1 MDCTMIQLEN
11 HLLVDGELNVRGNPM
26 YQFLSYDVGIIQ
38 PYGKAFVVTIGPVAT
53 LTFRPLNQNNKILD
67 IKGTDLRI
75 KGSVRAVGTVLQLH
89 KSILILDGPSA
100 KFNVSQ
106 AIIRRAGNLESSIYA
121 GQGTICG
128 PFGNIQLSI
137 QNGNTSRFTL
147 SPSCHDNDQ
156 FPSVMFIQGNFSA
169 TLKTRIRN
177 KECDKLE
184 MTYSGQLFGSRET
197 KVSVSSA
204 VLDDNFQN
212 NGRVWKV
219 YEGVTYL
226 SNQFYDYGDEM
237 HHNLINSFQDTLRLG
252 QFSNASGVF
261 IYKCATNF
269 SGGCTLCG
277 PGTMMIG
284 TECVECKTG
293 HFSESG
299 LPHSCYA
306 CAPGYFS
313 DMVGSAKC
321 KSCLPGYIRNKTM
334 DADQCFPCPAGQR

>member
-1 MDCTMIQLEN
+1 MIQLEN
-11 HLLVDGELNVRGNPM
+11 HLFVDAELNVRGNPM
-26 YQFLSYDVGIIQ
+26 IQIYGYDVGIIQ
-38 PYGKAFVVTIGPVAT
+38 PYKAFVVTIGPGAI
-53 LTFRPLNQNNKILD
+53 LTFRTLDQNNTILD
-67 IKGTDLRI
+67 IKRTDLRI
-75 KGSVRAVGTVLQLH
+75 KGLVRAVGTELQLD
-89 KSILILDGPSA
+89 KSILMLDGPSA
-100 KFNVSQ
+100 VFDVSH
-106 AIIRRAGNLESSIYA
+106 AIIRSTRNQMQESSIYA

-137 QNGNTSRFTL
+137 QNDNTSRFTL

-156 FPSVMFIQGNFSA
+156 FPSIMFIQGNFSA

-177 KECDKLE
+177 EECDNLK
-184 MTYSGQLFGSRET
+184 MTYSGQLFGSRDT
-197 KVSVSSA
+197 QVSVSSA
-204 VLDDNFQN
+204 VLDDHFQN

-226 SNQFYDYGDEM
+226 SNQFYDYGVEM
-237 HHNLINSFQDTLRLG
+237 HHNLINSFQDTLRMG

-261 IYKCATNF
+261 IYKCVTNF

-284 TECVECKTG
+284 TECIECKTG

-313 DMVGSAKC
+313 NMVGSAKC
-321 KSCLPGYIRNKTM
+321 KPCLPGYIRNKTM
-334 DADQCFPCPAGQR
+334 SADQCFPCPAGQR